1 MKKIWI
7 NGSFDIIHVG
17 HIRLINYAKSLGVTR
32 IGLDSDERIS
42 SKKGTSRPFT
52 TLQDRTELIS
62 SINGVDSVVHFNTD
76 DELVARIIDWKP
88 DIMVIGSD
96 YVGKKIIG
104 SDHIGEILFY
114 PRSNYSTTGLIEK
127 IIRDHEKNTGN
138 R

>member
-62 SINGVDSVVHFNTD
+62 SINGIDSVVHFNTD

-96 YVGKKIIG
+96 YIGKKIIG

-114 PRSNYSTTGLIEK
+114 PRSNDSTTGLIEK

>member
-52 TLQDRTELIS
+52 TLQDRSELIS
-62 SINGVDSVVHFNTD
+62 SINGVNSVVHFNTD

-104 SDHIGEILFY
+104 SEHIGEILFY
-114 PRSNYSTTGLIEK
+114 RRSNDSTTGLIEK